1 MYELNLTVPDIT
13 SPEYS
18 SDNKFFLLKNYLVE
32 LNEALSYALS
42 DKCDSETLKELIK
55 TVENNKINTENKML
69 RVNAQ
74 NVKRFERLEAELLS
88 TNAEH

>member
-1 MYELNLTVPDIT
+1 MYDLNLTVPDIT

-18 SDNKFFLLKNYLVE
+18 SDNKFSLLKNYLVE

-42 DKCDSETLKELIK
+42 DKCDSSALNALIK
-55 TVENNKINTENKML
+55 TVENNKIATENKLL

-74 NVKRFERLEAELLS
+74 NVKRFEKLEAELLS
-88 TNAEH
+88 TEGEN